1 MNYSS
6 YSFRNSFYRNFTKSF
21 FNNKFSLNML
31 KSNTNSQ
38 RFMTVFSNKYYM
50 TKINFENFSSMKS
63 GLVMSNSVGSALSIG
78 DILNA
83 EEAAVGLVSADGKI

>member
-1 MNYSS
+1 
-6 YSFRNSFYRNFTKSF
+6 
-21 FNNKFSLNML
+21 ML

>member
-6 YSFRNSFYRNFTKSF
+6 YSFRNSFYRNFSKSF

-83 EEAAVGLVSADGKI
+83 EEAAVGLVSVDGKI

>member
-6 YSFRNSFYRNFTKSF
+6 YSFRNCFYRNFSKSF

-50 TKINFENFSSMKS
+50 TKINFENFSSIKS
-63 GLVMSNSVGSALSIG
+63 GLVMSQSVSSALSIG
-78 DILNA
+78 DVTNA
-83 EEAAVGLVSADGKI
+83 EDAAVGLVSIDGKI